1 MADVYAVFGT
11 LLALGIAFPGMLVG
25 YWLLFPSAVSRAQ
38 QRLEATPYR
47 CLFLGLGAAAL
58 TIALVS
64 MFSAVSLGVIKL
76 LAAILGFGALAVA
89 TIGAAGIASSMAAR
103 LRAAAAGGLSDA
115 AALVRGAVAFE
126 LAAAFPLVGW
136 FVALPVSLVA
146 SYGAGIFSLLRWMPR
161 AARVSVAEPALSQA

>member
-11 LLALGIAFPGMLVG
+11 LLALGIAFPGMLLG
-25 YWLLFPSAVSRAQ
+25 YWLLFPSAVGRAQ
-38 QRLEATPYR
+38 HRLEATPYR

-58 TIALVS
+58 TIGLVS
-64 MFSAVSLGVIKL
+64 MFSAVPLGVIKL

-89 TIGAAGIASSMAAR
+89 TIGAAGIASSMATR
-103 LRAAAAGGLSDA
+103 LRAAAGGGLSDA
-115 AALVRGAVAFE
+115 AALLRGAVAFE
-126 LAAAFPLVGW
+126 MAAAFPLVGW

-161 AARVSVAEPALSQA
+161 PARVSVGEPALGQA